1 MTDVHYLTIQQ
12 ALFIHKR
19 IIDET
24 GGARGVRDIGALQ
37 SSIAR
42 PQATFGKMPLFP
54 SILGKAAALLH
65 GIILNHPF
73 VDGNKRTGLTAAALF
88 LQINGWKLDTSHEE
102 LESFVLEIAIG
113 RHDVGEIANWLRAHT
128 QEI

>member
-1 MTDVHYLTIQQ
+1 MTDIHYLTIEQ

-37 SSIAR
+37 ASISR
-42 PQATFGKMPLFP
+42 PQATFDRQPLFP
-54 SILGKAAALLH
+54 DIFSKAAALLH

-73 VDGNKRTGLTAAALF
+73 VDGNKRTGLTVAALF
-88 LQINGWKLDTSHEE
+88 LQINGRKLDASHEE
-102 LESFVLEIAIG
+102 LELFILDIAVE
-113 RHDVGEIANWLRAHT
+113 RYDVGEIARWLRAHT

>member
-1 MTDVHYLTIQQ
+1 MTDIHYLTIEQ

-37 SSIAR
+37 ASISH
-42 PQATFGKMPLFP
+42 PQAIFDKLPLSPDIF
-54 SILGKAAALLH
+54 SNAAALLH

-73 VDGNKRTGLTAAALF
+73 VDGNKRTGLTVAALF
-88 LQINGWKLDTSHEE
+88 LQINGKKLAASHEE
-102 LESFVLEIAIG
+102 LELFILDIAVG
-113 RHDVGEIANWLRAHT
+113 RYDVGEIAQWLRTHT